1 VKAALRGQRLLGE
14 AVMRRSLMGDCSRGG
29 ALLGGI
35 VGLVVMLADRA
46 FEASDQFVGMS
57 MLGGI
62 GVGALTLAV
71 IFFLMASASE
81 VGDNEPAA
89 TE

>member
-1 VKAALRGQRLLGE
+1 
-14 AVMRRSLMGDCSRGG
+14 MGDSFWGG

-35 VGLVVMLADRA
+35 VGLVVMPADRA

-57 MLGGI
+57 MLGRI
-62 GVGALTLAV
+62 GVGALTLGL
-71 IFFLMASASE
+71 IFFLMAVASE
-81 VGDNEPAA
+81 VGDDERAA

>member
-1 VKAALRGQRLLGE
+1 MSDGFW
-14 AVMRRSLMGDCSRGG
+14 GG

-57 MLGGI
+57 MLGGV
-62 GVGALTLAV
+62 GVGALTLGV
-71 IFFLMASASE
+71 MFLLAAAGSESGEDESAS
-81 VGDNEPAA
+81 
-89 TE
+89 TS